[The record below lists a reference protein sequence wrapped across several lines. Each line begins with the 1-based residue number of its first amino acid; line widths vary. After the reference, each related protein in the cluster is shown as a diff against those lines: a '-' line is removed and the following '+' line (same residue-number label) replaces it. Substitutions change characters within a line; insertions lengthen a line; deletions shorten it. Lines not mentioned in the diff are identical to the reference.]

1 MGATYGIVFLWGII
15 TCCVI
20 KYFIQVEL
28 GRYCIINN
36 YTTIQAFNDVPGPK
50 WRGTSWLTFV
60 VFIGILLTMP
70 ALMGIL
76 GSVAGLFYAIF
87 PAINLKWWALITFF
101 SMVLVLYRGIYGDI
115 EKFVTFLVAGFSFS
129 VFISSILVQ
138 GTRYALSD
146 AEMLEGLK
154 FKIPEGAGGIAISLM
169 GSLGITAIE
178 MFMYPYWI
186 LEKGYG
192 RYVGARDPADLAGWL
207 NRCRGWVN
215 VMRVDA
221 LVFTAIATFITIGYY
236 FMGSSVLHKL
246 GVDVT
251 GMDVVKRLSN
261 MFTESYGAGAY
272 WLFMFGAF
280 CTLYSTLVVAA
291 AAMGRMSVDFTASL
305 GFVSRDEPKTWLKV
319 SRWYQ
324 NSFAFLWLL
333 FALSALNPVKLIL
346 FGAAMNGM
354 NLTFFALAILILA
367 RKVESSLKMNRF
379 SSLMLS
385 FTSLI
390 AVIYLFYS
398 VYDTVQRL
406 GK

>member
-1 MGATYGIVFLWGII
+1 MVF
-15 TCCVI
+15 
-20 KYFIQVEL
+20 
-28 GRYCIINN
+28 
-36 YTTIQAFNDVPGPK
+36 
-50 WRGTSWLTFV
+50 
-60 VFIGILLTMP
+60 
-70 ALMGIL
+70 
-76 GSVAGLFYAIF
+76 
-87 PAINLKWWALITFF
+87 
-101 SMVLVLYRGIYGDI
+101 VLYRGIYGDI

-138 GTRYALSD
+138 GTGYALSG
-146 AEMLEGLK
+146 AEILEGLK

-192 RYVGARDPADLAGWL
+192 RYVGPRDPTDPDGWL
-207 NRCRGWVN
+207 KRCHGWIK
-215 VMRVDA
+215 VMRADA

-261 MFTESYGAGAY
+261 MFTESYGAWAY

-291 AAMGRMSVDFTASL
+291 AAMGRMSADFTASL
-305 GFVSRDEPKTWLKV
+305 GFVSRDEPKIWLKA

-324 NSFAFLWLL
+324 NAFAFLWLL

-346 FGAAMNGM
+346 FGAAVNGM
-354 NLTFFALAILILA
+354 NLTFFALAMLILA
-367 RKVESSLKMNRF
+367 RKVESSLKMNKF

-398 VYDTVQRL
+398 VYDTIQQL